1 MAKYVLRAAF
11 MTLLIVG
18 SRAAAQEPAKTAQA
32 IKDAVSCNEFA
43 LRVKQTM
50 GHADGIEQCHIIS
63 EESVFNVNGHRY
75 RRVEIR
81 LSGAVAGW
89 VSTEKGSRSAY
100 FTDGP
105 DFVFAQ
111 SGLTGPRARG
121 IGRYEA
127 ATGHG
132 LTILYPE
139 EPRQWNGKLYM
150 GAHGAGSYG
159 SVGTLI
165 PRDLNSKFNPL
176 QGVNRYVG
184 TMMDQ
189 GYAVAQTMRSSD
201 RLKGDVT
208 VTLEDGT
215 KVPNLNVSSHAGL
228 LVDWTKLAQNFVAR
242 RAGAAPKRTYFY
254 GHSAG
259 GFLGRLI
266 NYQPGANS
274 GPDGSLVFDGF
285 LVDDAGGGLWL
296 PKLVVDG
303 KDVLFTTD
311 EARRKFAKQIDVSHA
326 LYAGETQDYLQ
337 NKRENARLL
346 RAKGLGPKH
355 RMYEIRGVSHFDA
368 GQLSRSDLVHQNLD
382 LGGLF
387 AALITRLDLW
397 VEKDIPPAPTKS
409 DLAELGDVNK
419 DGVIENHAVALPEV
433 ACPLGI
439 YHIFPAVLNPGRRGG
454 QETGFASF
462 DGTNLEPLDGRGVFV
477 DMNGNGVRDKRETLT
492 QAWQRIGLLPNGQRF
507 TQSVYVGCVK
517 AAAAKLVKEGFLPKR
532 VGEFYAEQAARIR
545 LPDQPPIN

>member
-1 MAKYVLRAAF
+1 MAKY
-11 MTLLIVG
+11 LLNASFLSLLLLG
-18 SRAAAQEPAKTAQA
+18 SLAAAQERTKTGQA

-43 LRVKQTM
+43 VSSKQTT
-50 GHADGIEQCHIIS
+50 GHAEGVEHCHIIS
-63 EESVFNVNGHRY
+63 EESVFNIKGHRY

-89 VSTEKGSRSAY
+89 VSREKGNRSAY

-111 SGLTGPRARG
+111 SGLTGARARG
-121 IGRYEA
+121 AGRYEA
-127 ATGHG
+127 STGHG
-132 LTILYPE
+132 MTILYPE
-139 EPRQWNGKLYM
+139 DSRQWNGKLYM
-150 GAHGAGSYG
+150 SAHGAGSYG
-159 SVGTLI
+159 AVGTLI
-165 PRDLNSKFNPL
+165 PRDANLKFNPL
-176 QGVNRYVG
+176 QGVNRYVS

-215 KVPNLNVSSHAGL
+215 KVPNFNLSSHAGL
-228 LVDWTKLAQNFVAR
+228 LVDWAKLAQNFVAR

-266 NYQPGANS
+266 NYQPGANF
-274 GPDGSLVFDGF
+274 GPDGKPVFDGF
-285 LVDDAGGGLWL
+285 LIDDAGGGLWH
-296 PKLVVDG
+296 PKLVMEG

-311 EARRKFAKQIDVSHA
+311 DARQKFAKQIDVTHS
-326 LYAGETQDYLQ
+326 LYAGETEDYLQ

-346 RAKGLGPKH
+346 LAKGLGPKH

-368 GQLSRSDLVHQNLD
+368 GQVSRSDLVHQNLD

-387 AALITRLDLW
+387 ASLIERLDQW
-397 VEKDIPPAPTKS
+397 VEKEIPPAPTKS

-419 DGVIENHAVALPEV
+419 DGIIENHAVALPEI
-433 ACPLGI
+433 ACPLGV
-439 YHIFPAVLNPGRRGG
+439 YHIFPAALNPGRRGG

-462 DGTNLEPLDGRGVFV
+462 DGTNLEPLDGRGIFV
-477 DMNGNGVRDKRETLT
+477 DMNGNGVRDKRESLT
-492 QAWQRIGLLPNGQRF
+492 QAWQRLGLLRNGQRF
-507 TQSVYVGCVK
+507 TQAIYVGCVK
-517 AAAAKLVKEGFLPKR
+517 AAATKLVKDGLLPKR
-532 VGEFYAEQAARIR
+532 VGEFYAEQAAKMR
-545 LPDQPPIN
+545 LPDQTPTN